1 VVLWESSVSADRNLQ
16 KDTSIAQSKRLQ
28 PLSVTPM
35 ESLSIEPG
43 TWHDGQ
49 MMGALS
55 MYTHS
60 ANDLSLTVSQMS
72 RPKGLSDQA

>member
-1 VVLWESSVSADRNLQ
+1 VSAGRNLQ
-16 KDTSIAQSKRLQ
+16 RDTSIALSKRLQ
-28 PLSVTPM
+28 PLSATLM
-35 ESLSIEPG
+35 ESLSIEPE

-55 MYTHS
+55 TYAHHIKE
-60 ANDLSLTVSQMS
+60 LSLTVSQMS